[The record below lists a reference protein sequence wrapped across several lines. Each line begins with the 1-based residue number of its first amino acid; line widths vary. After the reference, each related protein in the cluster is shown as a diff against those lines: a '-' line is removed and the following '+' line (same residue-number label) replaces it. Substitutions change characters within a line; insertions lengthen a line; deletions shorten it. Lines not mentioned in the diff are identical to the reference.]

1 MNITFKQF
9 LSEEQK
15 PETQKS
21 IKLDI
26 TLSDHIN
33 DNISSEIELVVD
45 YQLIDS
51 GQNYDHEG
59 KSYEIDPESIEYI
72 VNDNF
77 EYKGK
82 QYKRG
87 MDLSELY
94 DDVFIDD
101 MYTKHSQSLASQV
114 SNYFM
119 KPNLTNDDKEEVF
132 NDLLI
137 LMIEKEGK

>member
-1 MNITFKQF
+1 MQPTFKQF
-9 LSEEQK
+9 LAEQE
-15 PETQKS
+15 PEMQKS

-26 TLSDHIN
+26 TLADHQN
-33 DNISSEIELVVD
+33 DNISTELELIVD
-45 YQLIDS
+45 YQLVDS

-59 KSYEIDPESIEYI
+59 KSYEIDPESIEYV

-82 QYKRG
+82 QYQRG

-94 DDVFIDD
+94 SDVFIDD
-101 MYTKHSQSLASQV
+101 VYTRQSKSLASQV

-119 KPNLTNDDKEEVF
+119 KSNLSDSAKEEVF

-137 LMIEKEGK
+137 IMIESTNK

>member
-1 MNITFKQF
+1 VKPTFKQY
-9 LSEEQK
+9 LAEQE
-15 PETQKS
+15 PEMQKS

-26 TLSDHIN
+26 TLSDHQN
-33 DNISSEIELVVD
+33 DNISTEVELIVD
-45 YQLIDS
+45 YQLVDS

-59 KSYEIDPESIEYI
+59 KTYEIDPESVEYI
-72 VNDNF
+72 VNDSF
-77 EYKGK
+77 DYKGK

-101 MYTKHSQSLASQV
+101 MYTKQSQSLSSKV

-119 KPNLTNDDKEEVF
+119 KSNLSDSDKEEVF

-137 LMIEKEGK
+137 IMIEKEGK